1 MTIALLLAHS
11 DRRGSV
17 VHSIAESPMS
27 TNEITGNSEQSM
39 NTSRKITSISCFNK
53 LMKSMTMLIGGGSL
67 IICPMTLLG
76 QWKVKN
82 RLILSLGC

>member
-17 VHSIAESPMS
+17 VHSIAESPIS

-39 NTSRKITSISCFNK
+39 NPSRKITSISCFNK

-76 QWKVKN
+76 QWKVN